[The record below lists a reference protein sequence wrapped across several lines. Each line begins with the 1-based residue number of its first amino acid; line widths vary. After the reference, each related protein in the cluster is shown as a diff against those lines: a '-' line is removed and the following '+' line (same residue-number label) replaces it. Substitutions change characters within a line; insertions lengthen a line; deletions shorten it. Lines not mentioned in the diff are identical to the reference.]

1 MSLHFHTQNRQK
13 QNRITVDIFDIVGH
27 RNGSSASKQSR
38 QGNLQRGGGASNDDT
53 SACLAALESSVQA
66 LRSI

>member
-1 MSLHFHTQNRQK
+1 MSLYFHTQNRQK
-13 QNRITVDIFDIVGH
+13 RNRITVDIFDIVG

-38 QGNLQRGGGASNDDT
+38 QGNLQRGGGASNDT
-53 SACLAALESSVQA
+53 SACLAVLESSVQT